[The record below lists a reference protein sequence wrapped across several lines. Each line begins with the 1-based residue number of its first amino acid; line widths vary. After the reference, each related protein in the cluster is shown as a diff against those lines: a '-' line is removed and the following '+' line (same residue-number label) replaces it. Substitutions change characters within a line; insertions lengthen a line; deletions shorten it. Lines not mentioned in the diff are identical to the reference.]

1 MKYLL
6 VLVVVFVGVWMWRN
20 NRMAATQ
27 DRQQKKARAADRE
40 AGQQVMVACAHCGL
54 HIPQTEALPSPDG
67 TPEQWFC
74 SSEHR
79 KLGVKAG

>member
-20 NRMAATQ
+20 NRIAATQ
-27 DRQQKKARAADRE
+27 DKQQQKTRAANRQDN
-40 AGQQVMVACAHCGL
+40 QQIMVSCAHCGL
-54 HIPQTEALPSPDG
+54 HLPQTEALPGPDG
-67 TPEQWFC
+67 TREQWFC